1 MTDRINALTVVL
13 DHDYRDD
20 DVAHLVAAIQQFKG
34 VLIVTPNVSTLD
46 SHIAETR
53 VRRELE
59 GKLWDV
65 LRPLNLLSRSTP
77 C

>member
-20 DVAHLVAAIQQFKG
+20 DVTALIAAIQQFKG
-34 VLIVTPNVSTLD
+34 VLIVTTNVSTLD

-59 GKLWDV
+59 EKLWNV
-65 LRPLNLLSRSTP
+65 LRPKS
-77 C
+77 